1 MGEDSHQELQNP
13 ARWSGL
19 EDALCKSDLNLAWPT
34 TTCLTHLGKQDMTLP
49 KMSILMVL
57 CRRWT
62 PSIGTITARGHSQF
76 VLCYIHNVATKNPPQ
91 QEKCINLGPRQQ
103 NYVPEMRDHSTTSN
117 PLGTSTTL
125 IGISS
130 HRPVSLLED
139 TSLLLQAEF
148 ISKPSTGALAEDII
162 PEGLRNK
169 SFCVGWILPNE
180 VRNLQGS

>member
-1 MGEDSHQELQNP
+1 MADLENHHNSTKRPVADMGEGSHQELQNP

-34 TTCLTHLGKQDMTLP
+34 TTCLTHLGKQDMMLP

-103 NYVPEMRDHSTTSN
+103 NYVPGMRDHSTTSN
-117 PLGTSTTL
+117 PLGTSTTF
-125 IGISS
+125 IGIS
-130 HRPVSLLED
+130 PPPCPQ
-139 TSLLLQAEF
+139 TSEL
-148 ISKPSTGALAEDII
+148 TG
-162 PEGLRNK
+162 GH
-169 SFCVGWILPNE
+169 
-180 VRNLQGS
+180 